1 MEMFGFLSLFGS
13 FTYLKQF
20 PTIAI
25 NNLENIGN
33 LVKEDLHCFQGVRVR
48 SQQWR
53 NSYCATLGSSALLW
67 RGWCCLLSDWITA
80 WTDHGAGSVQAFLCL
95 GCLSAFIYIVN
106 GHGVKKLFFTLL
118 PTPSSWSVWDLM
130 EELSSAAIAYQKLLC
145 SIWVCMRHE
154 WPAFQDKI
162 RVNYFYTRASWQLE

>member
-1 MEMFGFLSLFGS
+1 MEMFGFLSVFGA

-118 PTPSSWSVWDLM
+118 PTPSSWSVCGSNGGTK
-130 EELSSAAIAYQKLLC
+130 LSSNSLSEVALQYM
-145 SIWVCMRHE
+145 SVHETWVPCF
-154 WPAFQDKI
+154 PGQ
-162 RVNYFYTRASWQLE
+162 NQS

>member
-1 MEMFGFLSLFGS
+1 MEMFGFLSLFGA

-118 PTPSSWSVWDLM
+118 PTRSSCSVCGSNGGTK
-130 EELSSAAIAYQKLLC
+130 LSSNSLSEVALQYM
-145 SIWVCMRHE
+145 SVHETWVPCF
-154 WPAFQDKI
+154 PGQ
-162 RVNYFYTRASWQLE
+162 NQS